1 MPSILK
7 KPFKRIMRDEASV
20 GGDKYID
27 LGDIEFDEIS
37 DDEQINVKVAE
48 IFRYEDLADLAEY
61 VYKGNILLLDFTS
74 ISNDQLALKR
84 VINELKSVVRDT
96 NGDVAGVGKNMLI
109 VTPTGIKVD
118 RKKIRGPY

>member
-1 MPSILK
+1 MPSILR
-7 KPFKRIMRDEASV
+7 KPFKRMMRDEAVV

-27 LGDIEFDEIS
+27 LGDIEFDEIA
-37 DDEQINVKVAE
+37 DDDTINVKVAE
-48 IFRYEDLADLAEY
+48 IFRYEDLAELAEH

-84 VINELKSVVRDT
+84 VISELKSVVRDT
-96 NGDVAGVGKNMLI
+96 NGDVAGVGKNMMI